1 MSNTKKFQMKLNRRG
16 KILWS
21 IVAFSPLF
29 LVLLLKFILYLF
41 IEQNPLIKYNSI
53 VIISVIVIVVC
64 IFLTWLLLLWILNP
78 GETEDLMEFECKINN
93 SSNSDYGIFIVTY
106 LVPFIFVNFSWVD
119 LIPTGV
125 MFIFIIAIYINS
137 PIFAINPIL
146 GFFKY
151 NIYNAVINN
160 HSSILISKRK
170 LPCKIDS
177 MTLIQYGDNV
187 YYDADT
193 GKEDYK

>member
-41 IEQNPLIKYNSI
+41 SESNPLIKYYI
-53 VIISVIVIVVC
+53 IISVIIIALC
-64 IFLTWLLLLWILNP
+64 IFLIGVLLMILEP
-78 GETEDLMEFECKINN
+78 DGTEDLIEFECKINN

-106 LVPFIFVNFSWVD
+106 LVPFIFIDFSWVE
-119 LIPTGV
+119 LIPAGV

-146 GFFKY
+146 GLFKY

-160 HSSILISKRK
+160 HSSILISQRK
-170 LPCKIDS
+170 LPCMIDS

-193 GKEDYK
+193 GKEYK

>member
-1 MSNTKKFQMKLNRRG
+1 MSNTKKFQMKLNSRG

-41 IEQNPLIKYNSI
+41 IEQNPLIKYYLII
-53 VIISVIVIVVC
+53 VIISLIFIYLIWALFVI
-64 IFLTWLLLLWILNP
+64 LELD
-78 GETEDLMEFECKINN
+78 ETEDLIEFECKINN

-160 HSSILISKRK
+160 HSEYQFLK
-170 LPCKIDS
+170 KI
-177 MTLIQYGDNV
+177 TL
-187 YYDADT
+187 YD
-193 GKEDYK
+193 

>member
-41 IEQNPLIKYNSI
+41 IEQNPLIKYYLIII
-53 VIISVIVIVVC
+53 VIISLIFIYLIWALFVI
-64 IFLTWLLLLWILNP
+64 LEP
-78 GETEDLMEFECKINN
+78 DETEDLIAFECKINT

-170 LPCKIDS
+170 LPSKINS

-193 GKEDYK
+193 GKENYK

>member
-41 IEQNPLIKYNSI
+41 SESNPLINYYI
-53 VIISVIVIVVC
+53 IISVIIIALC
-64 IFLTWLLLLWILNP
+64 IFLIGVLLMILEP
-78 GETEDLMEFECKINN
+78 DEPEDLIEFECKINN

-119 LIPTGV
+119 LIPAGV

-170 LPCKIDS
+170 LPSKIDS
-177 MTLIQYGDNV
+177 LTLIQYGDNV
-187 YYDADT
+187 YYDANT

>member
-1 MSNTKKFQMKLNRRG
+1 MSNTKKFQMKLNSRG

-29 LVLLLKFILYLF
+29 LVLLLKFILNLF
-41 IEQNPLIKYNSI
+41 TEPNPLIKYNSI

-125 MFIFIIAIYINS
+125 MFIFIIAIYIT
-137 PIFAINPIL
+137 FLKFIN
-146 GFFKY
+146 
-151 NIYNAVINN
+151 
-160 HSSILISKRK
+160 
-170 LPCKIDS
+170 
-177 MTLIQYGDNV
+177 
-187 YYDADT
+187 
-193 GKEDYK
+193 DYKDDPSKKAKVEEVSLLIFLLPVLQEELLTRRSVI

>member
-1 MSNTKKFQMKLNRRG
+1 MSNTKKFQMKLNSRG

-29 LVLLLKFILYLF
+29 LVLLLKFILTIF
-41 IEQNPLIKYNSI
+41 TEPHPLIKYDSI

-64 IFLTWLLLLWILNP
+64 IFLIWLLLWILNP
-78 GETEDLMEFECKINN
+78 GETEDLMEFECKIDN

-146 GFFKY
+146 GLFKY

-170 LPCKIDS
+170 LPCKIES

-187 YYDADT
+187 YYDADSE
-193 GKEDYK
+193 KEDYK